1 MSKALV
7 KHSDGGPH
15 AIPALCSALLP
26 GLGQLVKGD
35 TDKGVGILAVAVVAG
50 SSFIGGLPLLGGVAA
65 LVCGATWLY
74 GVADAAFAKKK

>member
-7 KHSDGGPH
+7 KSSDSGPH
-15 AIPALCSALLP
+15 AVPALCSALLP

-35 TDKGVGILAVAVVAG
+35 TDKGVGVLAVWVVAG
-50 SSFIGGLPLLGGVAA
+50 SSFLGALPLLGGVAG

-74 GVADAAFAKKK
+74 GVADAALAKKK